1 MNISFLRF
9 EIPCSWQMSLRVDVN
24 QNTNVTS
31 AMPKKSIT
39 LKT

>member
-9 EIPCSWQMSLRVDVN
+9 EIPCLWQMLLRVDVN

-31 AMPKKSIT
+31 AMRKKSIT